1 MTKRLKIAAAVLVPL
16 MAWGVGFYV
25 FKEHD
30 PKIIKES
37 YLKNDLKVGQVVR
50 LKDLVKTS
58 EGYLCI
64 LGEYQNGVRNVYDA
78 QNEAR
83 VNAYLNELFVGVDER
98 EVGLIISDSN
108 SVVMSVISESL
119 FGNWG
124 FFVEENTK
132 MIQLPTGFDIKHE
145 GNCISLNVATITK
158 VVAKNG
164 EELILIGEMK

>member
-1 MTKRLKIAAAVLVPL
+1 MTKKLKIAAVLLPL
-16 MAWGVGFYV
+16 MVWGGFNV
-25 FKEHD
+25 FKESD
-30 PKIIKES
+30 SKIIKES

-64 LGEYQNGVRNVYDA
+64 LGEYQNSVRNVYDA

-83 VNAYLNELFVGVDER
+83 VNAYLDELFVGVDER
-98 EVGLIISDSN
+98 EVGLIISDSH

-132 MIQLPTGFDIKHE
+132 MIQLPTGFDVKYE
-145 GNCISLNVATITK
+145 GNCISLNVATIIK
-158 VVAKNG
+158 IVAKNG
-164 EELILIGEMK
+164 EELILAGEIK